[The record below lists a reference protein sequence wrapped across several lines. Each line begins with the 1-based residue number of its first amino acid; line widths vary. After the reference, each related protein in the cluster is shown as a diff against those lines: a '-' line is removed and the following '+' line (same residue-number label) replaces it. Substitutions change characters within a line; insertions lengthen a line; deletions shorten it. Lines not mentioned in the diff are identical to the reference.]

1 MNHYEH
7 QKTRIQSLKDQA
19 LDMLDEIRNEY
30 HVSDGTVYALHMDLE
45 RAFGKLNQIHQNKGE
60 IDGHQTHPT
69 VE

>member
-1 MNHYEH
+1 
-7 QKTRIQSLKDQA
+7 
-19 LDMLDEIRNEY
+19 MLDEIRNEY